1 MADLW
6 NSKLNRENIVDFY
19 NETVVM
25 VYSSVM
31 NITKETTRAEQA
43 IIKSYLD
50 IYARRNE
57 VSAEDVIFVFGDI
70 LLKNAND
77 IVEQSPL
84 PESITFVPKEL
95 DEYTGNYM
103 MEKIL
108 NKIDSKGYKVAEFI
122 SSDVKKSR
130 SPGQLRKI
138 NDLFPI
144 SPLLIMEVLI
154 LALFIFGV
162 SYVSITYP
170 YKNKALVKE
179 KEIFNES
186 TLQEQFMAV
195 MDYFPVLSKTAEAK
209 PSEPAAQTDATDPS
223 ETPAGTDNAETTA
236 ATAEPEATDASDA
249 SETTAAP
256 DASDTTAADQS
267 ETNEPEVSATSG

>member
-6 NSKLNRENIVDFY
+6 NSKLNRENIADFY

-57 VSAEDVIFVFGDI
+57 VNAEDVIFVFGDI

-122 SSDVKKSR
+122 SSDVKKNKT
-130 SPGQLRKI
+130 PGQLRKI

-144 SPLLIMEVLI
+144 SPLLIMEVVI

-195 MDYFPVLSKTAEAK
+195 MDHFPVLYKTADQVA
-209 PSEPAAQTDATDPS
+209 PSETTAGSDSSESSATDATENTDNTENTENTDNTAAPESTDATD
-223 ETPAGTDNAETTA
+223 
-236 ATAEPEATDASDA
+236 ATDASADSSA
-249 SETTAAP
+249 ESTT
-256 DASDTTAADQS
+256 
-267 ETNEPEVSATSG
+267 EPEVSATSG

>member
-6 NSKLNRENIVDFY
+6 NSKLNRENITDFY

-122 SSDVKKSR
+122 SSDVKKNKT
-130 SPGQLRKI
+130 PGQLKKI

-179 KEIFNES
+179 KDIFNEA

-195 MDYFPVLSKTAEAK
+195 MDYFPVLSKTAGSQ
-209 PSEPAAQTDATDPS
+209 PSEVTDPTETAAAADPS
-223 ETPAGTDNAETTA
+223 ETSETPAASDTS
-236 ATAEPEATDASDA
+236 EPADTSAASDA
-249 SETTAAP
+249 S
-256 DASDTTAADQS
+256 DTSAEDQS
-267 ETNEPEVSATSG
+267 ETTEPEVSATSG

>member
-6 NSKLNRENIVDFY
+6 NSKLNRENIADFY

-57 VSAEDVIFVFGDI
+57 VNAEDVIFVFGDI

-84 PESITFVPKEL
+84 PESISFVPKEL

-103 MEKIL
+103 LEKIL

-122 SSDVKKSR
+122 SSDVKKNKT
-130 SPGQLRKI
+130 PGQLRKI
-138 NDLFPI
+138 NDLFPV

-154 LALFIFGV
+154 LALFIFGI

-195 MDYFPVLSKTAEAK
+195 MDYFPVLSKTVDTAA
-209 PSEPAAQTDATDPS
+209 PSETAAGTDSTESTATPDATD
-223 ETPAGTDNAETTA
+223 TTA
-236 ATAEPEATDASDA
+236 APESTDATDASDTSA
-249 SETTAAP
+249 DNTAESTT
-256 DASDTTAADQS
+256 
-267 ETNEPEVSATSG
+267 EPEVSATSG

>member
-122 SSDVKKSR
+122 SSDVKKSK

-267 ETNEPEVSATSG
+267 ETTEPEVSATSG